1 MKLIFHID
9 VNSAFL
15 SWTACGLL
23 EEGGADDSAS
33 CADLTQK
40 NTPDPASDAA
50 VNAPASQ
57 NAAAVNAPATD
68 IREIASVIG
77 GSEKSRHGIVLAKS
91 TLAKQYGIVTGEP
104 LFQARRKC
112 PGLVVVPPNYQ
123 LYVRKSDQLI
133 RMLHEYTPLIQQY
146 SIDEAWMDMTGIQEA
161 QADPMGFATRLKDR
175 IHRELGFTVNIGIS
189 VNHLLAKMGSELQ
202 KPDRVHTLFPEEIPT
217 KMWPLSVRDL
227 LFLGKAFEKKLTE
240 AGIRTIG
247 DMAHVSESE
256 IQALLGN
263 KAGHQLHQYALG
275 IDESPVKAKPEEAKG
290 FSVETT
296 FNDDIVSVEQVLP
309 ILLEQCDVVT
319 TRMRRK
325 GKKCTSVSVTF
336 RTLDFK
342 NKSHQ
347 TTLSNATDMTDEIF
361 RNAKKLFTESWKGEP
376 LRLIGVALTNLTDE
390 SFEQLSLFEDNEK
403 KERHRKL
410 DATMDEIRQKFGN
423 DKITRASIMNSNSGI
438 ARKARA
444 QMKNELEIS
453 CGKQAEKGKD
463 NGRNI

>member
-1 MKLIFHID
+1 MSRLIFHID

-15 SWTACGLL
+15 SWESARRVKQGLSDLRDIPAC
-23 EEGGADDSAS
+23 
-33 CADLTQK
+33 
-40 NTPDPASDAA
+40 
-50 VNAPASQ
+50 
-57 NAAAVNAPATD
+57 
-68 IREIASVIG
+68 IG
-77 GSEKSRHGIVLAKS
+77 GDPKKRTGIVVAKS
-91 TLAKQYGIVTGEP
+91 IPAKKYGITTGEP
-104 LFQARRKC
+104 VAMALRKC
-112 PGLVVVPPNYQ
+112 PELVIV
-123 LYVRKSDQLI
+123 KSDFELYI
-133 RMLHEYTPLIQQY
+133 KCSRAFKEICASYAPVMESF
-146 SIDEAWMDMTGIQEA
+146 SIDEVFLDMTGTSLIYP
-161 QADPMGFATRLKDR
+161 DPIKTAHEIKDKIR
-175 IHRELGFTVNIGIS
+175 DELGFTVNVGIS
-189 VNHLLAKMGSELQ
+189 TNKLLAKMASDFE
-202 KPDRVHTLFPEEIPT
+202 KPDKVHTLFPEEIPT

-275 IDESPVKAKPEEAKG
+275 IDESPVKAKPEAAKG

>member
-23 EEGGADDSAS
+23 EEGGAD
-33 CADLTQK
+33 
-40 NTPDPASDAA
+40 TPP
-50 VNAPASQ
+50 
-57 NAAAVNAPATD
+57 TD

-202 KPDRVHTLFPEEIPT
+202 KPDRVHTLFPEEIPQ
-217 KMWPLSVRDL
+217 KMWPLPVDELFFVGSTDILPEPLSKEEEEKYVDMFQNGDLKARDKLIEHNLRLVVYLSKKYENTKVELEDLVSIGTIGLIKGINTYKNDKNIKLATYASRCIDNEILMYLRKNKKRKADVSLDESLSFDSEGNELHLEDILGTEKDIVTKDLEENDMRKIMLKEIGKLNERDKQIMVLRYGLNDTKEYTQKEVAEL
-227 LFLGKAFEKKLTE
+227 LGISQSYISRIEKKV
-240 AGIRTIG
+240 I
-247 DMAHVSESE
+247 S
-256 IQALLGN
+256 
-263 KAGHQLHQYALG
+263 
-275 IDESPVKAKPEEAKG
+275 
-290 FSVETT
+290 
-296 FNDDIVSVEQVLP
+296 
-309 ILLEQCDVVT
+309 
-319 TRMRRK
+319 
-325 GKKCTSVSVTF
+325 
-336 RTLDFK
+336 
-342 NKSHQ
+342 
-347 TTLSNATDMTDEIF
+347 
-361 RNAKKLFTESWKGEP
+361 
-376 LRLIGVALTNLTDE
+376 
-390 SFEQLSLFEDNEK
+390 
-403 KERHRKL
+403 
-410 DATMDEIRQKFGN
+410 
-423 DKITRASIMNSNSGI
+423 KISSMIKI
-438 ARKARA
+438 
-444 QMKNELEIS
+444 
-453 CGKQAEKGKD
+453 
-463 NGRNI
+463 

>member
-1 MKLIFHID
+1 MSRLIFHID

-15 SWTACGLL
+15 SWESARRVKQGLSDLRDIPAC
-23 EEGGADDSAS
+23 
-33 CADLTQK
+33 
-40 NTPDPASDAA
+40 
-50 VNAPASQ
+50 
-57 NAAAVNAPATD
+57 
-68 IREIASVIG
+68 IG
-77 GSEKSRHGIVLAKS
+77 GDPKKRTGIVVAKS
-91 TLAKQYGIVTGEP
+91 IPAKKYGITTGEP
-104 LFQARRKC
+104 VAMALRKC
-112 PGLVVVPPNYQ
+112 PELVIV
-123 LYVRKSDQLI
+123 KSDFELYI
-133 RMLHEYTPLIQQY
+133 KCSRAFKEICASYAPVMESF
-146 SIDEAWMDMTGIQEA
+146 SIDEVFLDMTGTSLIYP
-161 QADPMGFATRLKDR
+161 DPIKTAHEIKDKIR
-175 IHRELGFTVNIGIS
+175 DELGFTVNVGIS
-189 VNHLLAKMGSELQ
+189 TNKLLAKMASDFE
-202 KPDRVHTLFPEEIPT
+202 KPDKVHTLFSEEIPT

>member
-23 EEGGADDSAS
+23 EEGGVDDSAS

-50 VNAPASQ
+50 VNAPATTL
-57 NAAAVNAPATD
+57 PATD

-161 QADPMGFATRLKDR
+161 QTDPVGFATGLKDR

-202 KPDRVHTLFPEEIPT
+202 KPDRVHTLFPEEIPQ
-217 KMWPLSVRDL
+217 KMWPLPIGELFMAGKSSV
-227 LFLGKAFEKKLTE
+227 KALNNL
-240 AGIRTIG
+240 GIRTIG
-247 DMAHVSESE
+247 ELAASDPKLITLNLKSHGTM
-256 IQALLGN
+256 LWN
-263 KAGHQLHQYALG
+263 YANG
-275 IDESPVKAKPEEAKG
+275 IDNSPVCSTPAEAKG
-290 FSVETT
+290 IGNS
-296 FNDDIVSVEQVLP
+296 
-309 ILLEQCDVVT
+309 
-319 TRMRRK
+319 
-325 GKKCTSVSVTF
+325 
-336 RTLDFK
+336 
-342 NKSHQ
+342 
-347 TTLSNATDMTDEIF
+347 TTLSCDLTKECEAVPILHSLAESVASRLRKAHKKAGSICVEIKYYDFQSVSRQTQIDIPTNSTDLITQTSKRLFHELWNQQPVRLLGIRTTKLVDE
-361 RNAKKLFTESWKGEP
+361 NEP
-376 LRLIGVALTNLTDE
+376 V
-390 SFEQLSLFEDNEK
+390 QLSLFDLDFSDISANKTNANADFPKKPSPEK
-403 KERHRKL
+403 QKKL
-410 DATMDEIRQKFGN
+410 DAALDSIRKKYG
-423 DKITRASIMNSNSGI
+423 KKAVTRASEM
-438 ARKARA
+438 
-444 QMKNELEIS
+444 E
-453 CGKQAEKGKD
+453 
-463 NGRNI
+463 

>member
-23 EEGGADDSAS
+23 EEGGVD
-33 CADLTQK
+33 
-40 NTPDPASDAA
+40 TPP
-50 VNAPASQ
+50 
-57 NAAAVNAPATD
+57 TD

-202 KPDRVHTLFPEEIPT
+202 KPDRVHTLFPEEIPQ
-217 KMWPLSVRDL
+217 KMWPLPVDE
-227 LFLGKAFEKKLTE
+227 LFFVGKTTAAHLHKLG
-240 AGIRTIG
+240 IHTIG
-247 DMAHVSESE
+247 ELARTDPG
-256 IQALLGN
+256 LLEMHLKKHGRAIWKYANGGELDAAVFERRSSKNKGYGN
-263 KAGHQLHQYALG
+263 
-275 IDESPVKAKPEEAKG
+275 
-290 FSVETT
+290 ETT
-296 FNDDIVSVEQVLP
+296 LPDDV
-309 ILLEQCDVVT
+309 
-319 TRMRRK
+319 
-325 GKKCTSVSVTF
+325 
-336 RTLDFK
+336 
-342 NKSHQ
+342 
-347 TTLSNATDMTDEIF
+347 TDMETACQVILSLCETVGARLRQDSRQTSLRTPTNSTNLIYEESRRLF
-361 RNAKKLFTESWKGEP
+361 RELWDGRP
-376 LRLIGVALTNLTDE
+376 LRLIGVFTSKAE
-390 SFEQLSLFEDNEK
+390 QSEYEQLDLFQTARNEK
-403 KERHRKL
+403 QEKL
-410 DATMDEIRQKFGN
+410 DKAIDQIRKKYGE
-423 DKITRASIMNSNSGI
+423 DSVRRARFLDGEMNHMAGGLN
-438 ARKARA
+438 K
-444 QMKNELEIS
+444 
-453 CGKQAEKGKD
+453 EKS
-463 NGRNI
+463 RYRQRREE

>member
-50 VNAPASQ
+50 VNAPATTL
-57 NAAAVNAPATD
+57 PTTD

-161 QADPMGFATRLKDR
+161 QADPMGFATGLKDR

-202 KPDRVHTLFPEEIPT
+202 KPDRVHTLFPEEIPQ
-217 KMWPLSVRDL
+217 KMWPLPVDE
-227 LFLGKAFEKKLTE
+227 LFFVGKTTAAHLHKLG
-240 AGIRTIG
+240 IHTIG
-247 DMAHVSESE
+247 ELARTDPG
-256 IQALLGN
+256 LLEMHLKKHGRAIWKYANGGELDAAVFERRSSKNKGYGN
-263 KAGHQLHQYALG
+263 
-275 IDESPVKAKPEEAKG
+275 
-290 FSVETT
+290 ETT
-296 FNDDIVSVEQVLP
+296 LPDDV
-309 ILLEQCDVVT
+309 
-319 TRMRRK
+319 
-325 GKKCTSVSVTF
+325 
-336 RTLDFK
+336 
-342 NKSHQ
+342 
-347 TTLSNATDMTDEIF
+347 TDMETACQVILSLCETVGARLRQDNMKISVVGVHVKD
-361 RNAKKLFTESWKGEP
+361 NSFTERSRQTSLRTPTNSTNLIYEESRRLFRELWDGRP
-376 LRLIGVALTNLTDE
+376 LRLIGVFTSKAE
-390 SFEQLSLFEDNEK
+390 QSEYEQLDLFQTARNEK
-403 KERHRKL
+403 QEKL
-410 DATMDEIRQKFGN
+410 DKAIDQIRKKYGE
-423 DKITRASIMNSNSGI
+423 DSVRRARFLDGEMNHMAGGLN
-438 ARKARA
+438 K
-444 QMKNELEIS
+444 
-453 CGKQAEKGKD
+453 EKS
-463 NGRNI
+463 RYRQRREE

>member
-50 VNAPASQ
+50 VNAPATTL
-57 NAAAVNAPATD
+57 PATD

-202 KPDRVHTLFPEEIPT
+202 KPDRVHTLFPEEIPQ
-217 KMWPLSVRDL
+217 KMWPLPVDE
-227 LFLGKAFEKKLTE
+227 LFFVGKTTAAHLHKLG
-240 AGIRTIG
+240 IHTIG
-247 DMAHVSESE
+247 ELARTDP
-256 IQALLGN
+256 G
-263 KAGHQLHQYALG
+263 
-275 IDESPVKAKPEEAKG
+275 
-290 FSVETT
+290 
-296 FNDDIVSVEQVLP
+296 
-309 ILLEQCDVVT
+309 LLEMHLKKHGRAIWKYANGVILSLCETVGARLRQDNMKISVVGVHV
-319 TRMRRK
+319 K
-325 GKKCTSVSVTF
+325 DNS
-336 RTLDFK
+336 
-342 NKSHQ
+342 
-347 TTLSNATDMTDEIF
+347 
-361 RNAKKLFTESWKGEP
+361 FTERSRQTSLRTPTNSTNLIYEESRRLFRELWDGRP
-376 LRLIGVALTNLTDE
+376 LRLIGVFTSKAE
-390 SFEQLSLFEDNEK
+390 QSEYEQLDLFQTARNEK
-403 KERHRKL
+403 QEKL
-410 DATMDEIRQKFGN
+410 DKAIDQIRKKYGE
-423 DKITRASIMNSNSGI
+423 DSVRRARFLDGEMNHMAGGLN
-438 ARKARA
+438 K
-444 QMKNELEIS
+444 
-453 CGKQAEKGKD
+453 EKS
-463 NGRNI
+463 RYRQRREE

>member
-1 MKLIFHID
+1 MAFENEISEERIGRGQKMSRLIFHID

-15 SWTACGLL
+15 SWESARRVKQGLSDLRDIPACS
-23 EEGGADDSAS
+23 GGEPK
-33 CADLTQK
+33 TRK
-40 NTPDPASDAA
+40 
-50 VNAPASQ
+50 
-57 NAAAVNAPATD
+57 
-68 IREIASVIG
+68 
-77 GSEKSRHGIVLAKS
+77 GIVVAKS
-91 TLAKQYGIVTGEP
+91 IPAKKYGITTGEP
-104 LFQARRKC
+104 VAMALRKC
-112 PGLVVVPPNYQ
+112 PELVIV
-123 LYVRKSDQLI
+123 KSDFELYI
-133 RMLHEYTPLIQQY
+133 KCSRAFKEICASYAPVMESF
-146 SIDEAWMDMTGIQEA
+146 SIDEVFLDMTGTSLIYP
-161 QADPMGFATRLKDR
+161 DPIKTAHEIKDKIR
-175 IHRELGFTVNIGIS
+175 DELGFTVNVGIS
-189 VNHLLAKMGSELQ
+189 TNKLLAKMASDFE
-202 KPDRVHTLFPEEIPT
+202 KPDKVHTLFPEEIPT